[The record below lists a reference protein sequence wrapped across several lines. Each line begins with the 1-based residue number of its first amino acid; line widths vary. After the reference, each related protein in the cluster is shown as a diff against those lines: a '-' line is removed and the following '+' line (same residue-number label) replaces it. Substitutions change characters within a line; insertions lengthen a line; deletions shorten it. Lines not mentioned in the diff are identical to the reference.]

1 MVAEPRLA
9 NAFAIVGL
17 IPEDHGFRTVAEY
30 RGRLLTVPT
39 RALRRPQ
46 QHDHDED
53 AIAAADD
60 ATASALDTLDA
71 SRNGFLDATDGVN
84 EIDNVLRDLARQ
96 MDVAG
101 MSCYEPR
108 LFIVIRLVPPMYLAD
123 TPRAILVQAIPSE
136 RNTPLQRLQKWL
148 STYWHGPKSDNQVH
162 MSLLTWHW
170 ATDLLAV
177 ATGPHLD
184 RICALNFATST
195 WEAPG
200 ERAPQLSGTRCIAFR
215 PYAGRSLAIG
225 CDAGVILMEGHNMVR
240 LCEGSHRQVLSLDW
254 SPDGTKLAASSRENG
269 SVRIWDVATRRSA
282 YVGRGALVRFSPG
295 GAQTYLFVAS
305 PNTPDFLL
313 WSCDTWKHEKW
324 GSLSGPVMA
333 ATWSKDGSTLLF
345 STQGESAIHVMRIA
359 QNSASETRVVHSEV
373 TTLPSEGPG
382 GTPILMELDP
392 TGERLAVAYD
402 VPVHRR
408 TEADASLDFMAED
421 PHKRFAVALYATQLS
436 PTFLMRPIGYING
449 PYGSG
454 PPVAIKF
461 KAHMGGAQGAVL
473 SCLWKNGS
481 LCFTQLAFNASRRK

>member
-39 RALRRPQ
+39 RVQRRLQ
-46 QHDHDED
+46 QDEHV
-53 AIAAADD
+53 DD
-60 ATASALDTLDA
+60 ITPTQNGSASASNALDE
-71 SRNGFLDATDGVN
+71 SRNGFLEV
-84 EIDNVLRDLARQ
+84 IDSAKEVDDVLRDLARQ
-96 MDVAG
+96 VDVAG
-101 MSCYEPR
+101 MSCYNPR
-108 LFIVIRLVPPMYLAD
+108 LFHVIRLVPPMYLAD
-123 TPRAILVQAIPSE
+123 TPRAIVVQA
-136 RNTPLQRLQKWL
+136 TPPEDTTLLKRLQTLFNDVWN
-148 STYWHGPKSDNQVH
+148 GPTSNTEVQ
-162 MSLLTWHW
+162 MSLLSWHW

-195 WEAPG
+195 WEASG

-225 CDAGVILMEGHNMVR
+225 CDAGVILMEGQNMVQ

-254 SPDGTKLAASSRENG
+254 SPDGTRLAASSRENG
-269 SVRIWDVATRRSA
+269 SVRVWDVATRISA
-282 YVGRGALVRFSPG
+282 YVGRGSIVRFSPG
-295 GAQTYLFVAS
+295 GFRTYLFVAS
-305 PNTPDFLL
+305 SNTPDFLL
-313 WSCDTWKHEKW
+313 WSCDTWKYEKW
-324 GSLSGPVMA
+324 GSLSGSVMA
-333 ATWSKDGSTLLF
+333 VTWSRDGTTLLF
-345 STQGESAIHVMRIA
+345 STQGESAIHVMKVA
-359 QNSASETRVVHSEV
+359 QSIGSETQVVHSEV

-382 GTPILMELDP
+382 GTPILMELDA

-402 VPVHRR
+402 VPVPRR

-436 PTFLMRPIGYING
+436 PTFLMRPVGYING

-454 PPVAIKF
+454 PPVALKF
-461 KAHMGGAQGAVL
+461 KAHVAGIQGAVL
-473 SCLWKNGS
+473 SCLWKNGNLS
-481 LCFTQLAFNASRRK
+481 FTQLAFNPSRRK

>member
-30 RGRLLTVPT
+30 RGRLITVPP
-39 RALRRPQ
+39 RVQRRPQ
-46 QHDHDED
+46 QDEDTD
-53 AIAAADD
+53 AIAPADD
-60 ATASALDTLDA
+60 RSASASDTLDS
-71 SRNGFLDATDGVN
+71 SRNGFLEVSDSVSEVD
-84 EIDNVLRDLARQ
+84 DVLRDLARQ
-96 MDVAG
+96 IDVAG

-123 TPRAILVQAIPSE
+123 TPRAIVVQATPSE
-136 RNTPLQRLQKWL
+136 GKTPLKRLQRMLKYYWL
-148 STYWHGPKSDNQVH
+148 GAQSSTEAQ

-195 WEAPG
+195 WEATG
-200 ERAPQLSGTRCIAFR
+200 ERVPQLAGTRCIAFR

-225 CDAGVILMEGHNMVR
+225 CDAGVILMEGHSMIR
-240 LCEGSHRQVLSLDW
+240 LCEGTHRQVLSLDW
-254 SPDGTKLAASSRENG
+254 SPDGTKLAASSKEDG

-282 YVGRGALVRFSPG
+282 YVGRGAMVKFSPG
-295 GAQTYLFVAS
+295 GVQPYLFVAS
-305 PNTPDFLL
+305 ANTADFLL

-324 GSLSGPVMA
+324 GSLSGPVVA
-333 ATWSKDGSTLLF
+333 ATWSKDGTTLLF
-345 STQGESAIHVMRIA
+345 STQGESAIHVMKVA
-359 QNSASETRVVHSEV
+359 QSSGSETRVVHSEI

-382 GTPILMELDP
+382 GTPILLEIDP

-402 VPVHRR
+402 VPVQRR
-408 TEADASLDFMAED
+408 TEADTSLDFMAED
-421 PHKRFAVALYATQLS
+421 PQKRFAVALYATQLS
-436 PTFLMRPIGYING
+436 PVFLMRPIGYISG

-454 PPVAIKF
+454 PPVALKF
-461 KAHMGGAQGAVL
+461 KTYMGGAQGAVL
-473 SCLWKNGS
+473 ACLWKNGS
-481 LCFTQLAFNASRRK
+481 LSFTQLAFNASRRK